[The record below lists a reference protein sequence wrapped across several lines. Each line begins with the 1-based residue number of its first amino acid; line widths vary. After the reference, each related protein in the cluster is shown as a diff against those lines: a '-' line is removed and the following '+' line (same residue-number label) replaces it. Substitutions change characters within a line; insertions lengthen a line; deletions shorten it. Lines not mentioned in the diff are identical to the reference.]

1 MTRYKVEED
10 VHITLMSLVKKLN
23 QVLVSAITWCDCVIV
38 LNVIACIAKR

>member
-10 VHITLMSLVKKLN
+10 VHTTLMSLVKKLN
-23 QVLVSAITWCDCVIV
+23 QVLVSAITWSDCVIV